1 MDRSESR
8 REGVLCGA
16 GHDGSAVPFT
26 VAQGNTGGPL
36 PEGERNSALWELR
49 AAPAG
54 ASASIL
60 FDQSLGSPTPN
71 RNLLLSIPARCFCH
85 NSYSHYF
92 RWTFIKSPEW
102 HTVHLMGRALCPELV
117 LC

>member
-1 MDRSESR
+1 MSSVALVMMAVRSPLRWLRGMLEDLYLK
-8 REGVLCGA
+8 EKETALC
-16 GHDGSAVPFT
+16 
-26 VAQGNTGGPL
+26 
-36 PEGERNSALWELR
+36 ELR

-71 RNLLLSIPARCFCH
+71 GNLLLSIPARCFCH

-92 RWTFIKSPEW
+92 RWTFVKSPEW